1 MNVNVPSSAP
11 MGPPET
17 GASTKDID
25 EPEEEVVEALVVT
38 ALATSRMV
46 AVSMVPH
53 SIMIFFSFVEDLAA
67 ASTPAITP
75 VFGSKYTAFTAG
87 EFGSMVITMF

>member
-1 MNVNVPSSAP
+1 MVFA
-11 MGPPET
+11 
-17 GASTKDID
+17 
-25 EPEEEVVEALVVT
+25 ALVVT

-53 SIMIFFSFVEDLAA
+53 SIIIFFSGEDFAA

-75 VFGSKYTAFTAG
+75 VFESKYTAFTAG